1 METPKQT
8 IAYFDKTQRIR
19 LAFTLPGEDGSRQ
32 DVWIKYTETR
42 HSPTDQSRPRAKF
55 YSGPEEKKL
64 PGGIKKVDRYTLV
77 KELDV
82 VFAYDWRAMTYPL
95 WKAQFGEAQHKELG
109 ERVESTDGKRKRDD
123 DYDTAVHKRAHSDEN
138 PTQSADLDDKIQSAV
153 EACHMSEKEVLRAFN
168 DYDQPVSDFVLHRVQ
183 CITMRVLKT
192 KSVPPMTLIRKIRA
206 TENYII
212 PWDHSAW
219 QLWEESV
226 KPTDRHQKV
235 ESSKRGKVNSSERD
249 KEHEVDTETVSAP
262 KTASLTD
269 EDCSEF
275 DRLIGKWFKGYD

>member
-1 METPKQT
+1 M
-8 IAYFDKTQRIR
+8 A
-19 LAFTLPGEDGSRQ
+19 
-32 DVWIKYTETR
+32 
-42 HSPTDQSRPRAKF
+42 
-55 YSGPEEKKL
+55 
-64 PGGIKKVDRYTLV
+64 
-77 KELDV
+77 
-82 VFAYDWRAMTYPL
+82 YPL
-95 WKAQFGEAQHKELG
+95 WKAQFGEAQRKELG

-183 CITMRVLKT
+183 GITMRVLKT
-192 KSVPPMTLIRKIRA
+192 KSVPPMKLIRKIRA
-206 TENYII
+206 TGNYII
-212 PWDHSAW
+212 PWAHSAW

-235 ESSKRGKVNSSERD
+235 ESSKREEVNTSKREKVDTSRHKKVDSSKRRKVNSSERD
-249 KEHEVDTETVSAP
+249 KEHEVDTETASAP
-262 KTASLTD
+262 KAASLTD